1 MDDILID
8 FLVEYGLK
16 RKHVNTL
23 MRNGIKTIGDLK
35 RYIERSSD
43 PFTALLKV
51 PGIGGAGAYRI
62 LKSLEAVTTG
72 EKCES
77 SMKEV
82 KV

>member
-62 LKSLEAVTTG
+62 LKSLEAITR
-72 EKCES
+72 EKFYEPVL
-77 SMKEV
+77 KEA
-82 KV
+82 K